1 MWNITWV
8 TCTYTHLWTVL
19 LPGAP
24 PRSVITG
31 QEVEAWP
38 LTGGDGSSPEELWPY
53 NQVIQLLYSRRKTT
67 AHSPPSQ
74 QNRTSWGLLILEAGR
89 ASFHQPVFDL
99 SRQPDRF
106 QSHSCCSASRC
117 THTTMKTT
125 DLSKSCHQNL
135 LTLKHIISEP
145 SATLRVLFRAERSS
159 RTRWMTDINHLSEQQ
174 EAVRPA
180 NTNRTSQKHD
190 ISSSYESNEIQQ
202 FAESWSRTLV
212 AFGLI
217 LSWCSRLQPTSSVER
232 LLSHVLNTTLFK
244 CIASYMYVCWLFY
257 CRIFILLKIFKL
269 LKHNKNKMTLKQC
282 LTELI
287 FKWKLFMVFFM
298 SHLVQYSQCVLWFYS
313 GLMLTDVEIPFW
325 KVVSGLAAVRIC
337 PKSFL
342 ATKKKNGKCPNILS
356 KYSVVS
362 LSQVVKRCLERWCLA
377 RQLSSLDF
385 VPKSCQKKSRFVATK
400 TARKSRHL

>member
-53 NQVIQLLYSRRKTT
+53 NQVIQLLYSRRKPT
-67 AHSPPSQ
+67 ARSPPSQ
-74 QNRTSWGLLILEAGR
+74 QNRTSWGLLILEAER
-89 ASFHQPVFDL
+89 ASFHQPEFDL

-125 DLSKSCHQNL
+125 DLNKSCHQNL

-174 EAVRPA
+174 EALRPV
-180 NTNRTSQKHD
+180 NTNTTSQKHE
-190 ISSSYESNEIQQ
+190 ISSSYEYNEVQR
-202 FAESWSRTLV
+202 FSESWSRTLV
-212 AFGLI
+212 AFRLI

-269 LKHNKNKMTLKQC
+269 LKHNKNKTTLKQR

-287 FKWKLFMVFFM
+287 FTCELFIVSF
-298 SHLVQYSQCVLWFYS
+298 SC
-313 GLMLTDVEIPFW
+313 LTLFNTVSVCYGFT
-325 KVVSGLAAVRIC
+325 VVSCSQMLKCHFEKWSPAWQLWECVQKVFLPQKKTENVPTSYQNIQWSHSHKWWNAVLNDGVWLGSC
-337 PKSFL
+337 HFL
-342 ATKKKNGKCPNILS
+342 T
-356 KYSVVS
+356 
-362 LSQVVKRCLERWCLA
+362 LSQ
-377 RQLSSLDF
+377 SL
-385 VPKSCQKKSRFVATK
+385 VKKSHFVTTK

>member
-53 NQVIQLLYSRRKTT
+53 NQVIQLLYSRRKPT
-67 AHSPPSQ
+67 ARSPPSQ
-74 QNRTSWGLLILEAGR
+74 QNRTSWGLLILEAER
-89 ASFHQPVFDL
+89 ASFHQPEFDL

-125 DLSKSCHQNL
+125 DLNKSCHQNL

-174 EAVRPA
+174 EALRPA
-180 NTNRTSQKHD
+180 NTNTTSQKQE
-190 ISSSYESNEIQQ
+190 ISSSYEYNEVQR
-202 FAESWSRTLV
+202 FSESWSRTLV
-212 AFGLI
+212 AFRLI

-269 LKHNKNKMTLKQC
+269 LKHNKNKTTLKQR

-287 FKWKLFMVFFM
+287 FTCELFIVSFSCLTLFNTVSVCYGFTVVSCSQMLKCHFEKWSLVWQLWECVQKVLLAQTNRKMSQHLIKIFSGLTLTSVEMLSWTMVSGSAAVIFWLCPKVLSKK
-298 SHLVQYSQCVLWFYS
+298 SHLSPQKL
-313 GLMLTDVEIPFW
+313 
-325 KVVSGLAAVRIC
+325 
-337 PKSFL
+337 
-342 ATKKKNGKCPNILS
+342 
-356 KYSVVS
+356 
-362 LSQVVKRCLERWCLA
+362 LEN
-377 RQLSSLDF
+377 QDI
-385 VPKSCQKKSRFVATK
+385 
-400 TARKSRHL
+400 

>member
-53 NQVIQLLYSRRKTT
+53 NQVIQLLYSRRKPT
-67 AHSPPSQ
+67 ARSPPSQ
-74 QNRTSWGLLILEAGR
+74 QNRTSWGLLILEAER
-89 ASFHQPVFDL
+89 ASFHQPEFDL

-125 DLSKSCHQNL
+125 DLNKSCHQNL

-174 EAVRPA
+174 EALRPV
-180 NTNRTSQKHD
+180 NTNTTSQKHE
-190 ISSSYESNEIQQ
+190 ISSSYEYNEVQR
-202 FAESWSRTLV
+202 FSESWSRTLV
-212 AFGLI
+212 AFRLI

-244 CIASYMYVCWLFY
+244 CIASYMYECWLFY

-269 LKHNKNKMTLKQC
+269 LKHNKNKTTLKQR

-287 FKWKLFMVFFM
+287 FTCKLFMVSF
-298 SHLVQYSQCVLWFYS
+298 SC
-313 GLMLTDVEIPFW
+313 LTLFNTVNVCYGFT
-325 KVVSGLAAVRIC
+325 VVSCSQMLKCHFEKWSLVWQLWEC
-337 PKSFL
+337 VQKVFL
-342 ATKKKNGKCPNILS
+342 P
-356 KYSVVS
+356 
-362 LSQVVKRCLERWCLA
+362 
-377 RQLSSLDF
+377 
-385 VPKSCQKKSRFVATK
+385 QKKTENVPTS
-400 TARKSRHL
+400 

>member
-24 PRSVITG
+24 L
-31 QEVEAWP
+31 A
-38 LTGGDGSSPEELWPY
+38 LSSQVRRWRRDLWPE
-53 NQVIQLLYSRRKTT
+53 VTGAHLRSCDHIIRLYSFFTPVINPT

-74 QNRTSWGLLILEAGR
+74 QNRTSWGLLILEAER
-89 ASFHQPVFDL
+89 ASFHQPEFDL

-125 DLSKSCHQNL
+125 DLNKSCHQNL

-174 EAVRPA
+174 EALRPA
-180 NTNRTSQKHD
+180 NTNTTSQKQE
-190 ISSSYESNEIQQ
+190 ISSSYEYNEVQR
-202 FAESWSRTLV
+202 FSESWSRTLV
-212 AFGLI
+212 AFRLI

-269 LKHNKNKMTLKQC
+269 LKHNKNKTTLKQR

-287 FKWKLFMVFFM
+287 FTCKLFMVSF
-298 SHLVQYSQCVLWFYS
+298 SC
-313 GLMLTDVEIPFW
+313 LTLFNTVNVCYGFT
-325 KVVSGLAAVRIC
+325 VVSCSQMLKCHFEKWSPAWQLWECVQKVFLPQKKTENVPTSYQNIQWSHSHKWWNAVLNDGVWLGSC
-337 PKSFL
+337 HL
-342 ATKKKNGKCPNILS
+342 LT
-356 KYSVVS
+356 
-362 LSQVVKRCLERWCLA
+362 LSQ
-377 RQLSSLDF
+377 SL
-385 VPKSCQKKSRFVATK
+385 VKKSHFVTTK

>member
-53 NQVIQLLYSRRKTT
+53 NQVIQLLYSRHKPT
-67 AHSPPSQ
+67 ARSPSSQ
-74 QNRTSWGLLILEAGR
+74 QNRTSWGLLILEAER
-89 ASFHQPVFDL
+89 ASFHQPEFDL

-125 DLSKSCHQNL
+125 DLNKSCRQNL

-174 EAVRPA
+174 EALRPA
-180 NTNRTSQKHD
+180 NTNTTSQKQE
-190 ISSSYESNEIQQ
+190 ISSSYEYNEVQR
-202 FAESWSRTLV
+202 FSESWSRTLV
-212 AFGLI
+212 AFRLI

-244 CIASYMYVCWLFY
+244 CIASYMYECWLFY

-269 LKHNKNKMTLKQC
+269 LKHNKNKTTLKQR

-287 FKWKLFMVFFM
+287 FTCKLFMVSFSCLTLFNTVSVCYGFTVVSCSQM
-298 SHLVQYSQCVLWFYS
+298 LKCHFEKWSLVWQLWECVQKVLLAQTNRKMSQHLIKIFSGLTLSGGEMLSWTMVSGSAAVIFWLCPKALSKKSHLSPQKL
-313 GLMLTDVEIPFW
+313 
-325 KVVSGLAAVRIC
+325 
-337 PKSFL
+337 
-342 ATKKKNGKCPNILS
+342 
-356 KYSVVS
+356 
-362 LSQVVKRCLERWCLA
+362 LEN
-377 RQLSSLDF
+377 QDI
-385 VPKSCQKKSRFVATK
+385 
-400 TARKSRHL
+400 